1 MRRYVRTL
9 PDFTTAVQSRN
20 ETTQKLV
27 ERIVYVSTS
36 AENGP
41 AMAGP
46 AGPVP
51 APMLKLLS
59 GEIIS
64 ELLRDDSG
72 AAGLFANKVFICRV
86 INAPHAWD

>member
-1 MRRYVRTL
+1 MRTYVRTL
-9 PDFTTAVQSRN
+9 PDFTTAVQSGN

-36 AENGP
+36 VENGP

-59 GEIIS
+59 AWGNYFY
-64 ELLRDDSG
+64 G
-72 AAGLFANKVFICRV
+72 AYGSDHPLYKHQRSQT
-86 INAPHAWD
+86 